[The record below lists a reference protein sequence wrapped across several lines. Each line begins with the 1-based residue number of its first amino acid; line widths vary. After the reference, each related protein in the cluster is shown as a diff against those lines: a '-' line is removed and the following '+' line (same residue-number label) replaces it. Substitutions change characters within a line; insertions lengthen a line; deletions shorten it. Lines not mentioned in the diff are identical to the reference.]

1 MAGVHDHHSCFGK
14 LFDTDDQV
22 FSSSPVANDSFR
34 TNKSFSLFSLYHLSK
49 LSACKGKEC
58 QKLDL
63 KGKLRH
69 IFIHFLR
76 LTSVNCAYLVIRV
89 YVSQR
94 YDKALTIFIIKNVL
108 CVVMSARSLFIE
120 INEYFSLKKH
130 LSLGNEKRNGEHTH
144 HVAFELQNFSANVG
158 DKLVQNGSNGALVDK
173 DSAVPNADNFED
185 IALK

>member
-1 MAGVHDHHSCFGK
+1 MPERDHHTEEHAIKHTLRNMNPWLEYTIIILAS
-14 LFDTDDQV
+14 
-22 FSSSPVANDSFR
+22 ANFLIP
-34 TNKSFSLFSLYHLSK
+34 TISLYHLSK

-76 LTSVNCAYLVIRV
+76 LVSVNCAYLGIRV

-108 CVVMSARSLFIE
+108 CIVMSFRSLFIE
-120 INEYFSLKKH
+120 INEYYSLKKR
-130 LSLGNEKRNGEHTH
+130 LSQGDEKRNGEHTH

-158 DKLVQNGSNGALVDK
+158 DKLAQNGSNGTLVDK
-173 DSAVPNADNFED
+173 DSVPNEDNFED